1 MAVVAFDD
9 IQARGPTRLPL
20 RHVAAVAAG
29 NALGFYDFLTYAFF
43 AVQIGH
49 TFFPSRDPA
58 SSLLLSLATF
68 GAGFFTR
75 PLGGIV
81 IGIFGDRRGRK
92 PAMLVSFSLM
102 GFAIVGLA
110 LTPSYRAIG
119 ITAPILAIA
128 FRLLQ
133 GFALG
138 GEVGPTTAYMIEAAP
153 ESRRGLFGSLQYATQ
168 DLAILCAGLVG
179 VTLANIL
186 DAAAL
191 DAWGWRIAF
200 LIGTAIVPFALLIR
214 RQLPETLNARPAT
227 PLAREPLRP
236 HLRVALLALLLLG
249 SGTIAS
255 YVLIYMTTFA
265 TTTLHIA
272 ANYAFGAT
280 VVGGLCGVCFDPVSG
295 WLSDRFGRK
304 PVMMVPWAL
313 LFFAVLPAFMLMTR
327 FRSPAALYAAMA
339 AMQTLVSVGSPTVLT
354 AITEALPPQIRSGA
368 LSTIYALAIS
378 TFGGT
383 TQFVVAWLIAR
394 TGNPLAPA
402 WYLMAAIVVG
412 LLTMLAFPE
421 TAPVAQSRKSMQQA
435 NAGEQVF

>member
-1 MAVVAFDD
+1 VAVATLDD
-9 IQARGPTRLPL
+9 ARAPARAALPL

-81 IGIFGDRRGRK
+81 IGILGDRKGRK
-92 PAMLVSFSLM
+92 PAMFVSFSLM
-102 GFAIVGLA
+102 GAAIVGMA

-119 ITAPILAIA
+119 VAAPILAIS

-138 GEVGPTTAYMIEAAP
+138 GEVGPTTAYLIEAAH
-153 ESRRGLFGSLQYATQ
+153 ERNRGLFGSLQYATQ

-179 VTLANIL
+179 VALANIL

-214 RQLPETLNARPAT
+214 RQLPKTLDERP
-227 PLAREPLRP
+227 PVRKSREPLRP
-236 HLRVALLALLLLG
+236 HLRVALFGLLLLG

-255 YVLIYMTTFA
+255 YVLIYMTTYA

-272 ANYAFGAT
+272 SNYAFGAT
-280 VVGGLCGVCFDPVSG
+280 VVGGFCGVCFDPVSG

-313 LFFAVLPAFMLMTR
+313 LFFAVLPVFMLMAH
-327 FRSPAALYAAMA
+327 FRSAGALYAATA
-339 AMQTLVSVGSPTVLT
+339 AMQILVSLGSPAVVT
-354 AITEALPPQIRSGA
+354 AIAEALPPHIRSGA
-368 LSTIYALAIS
+368 LSTIYAVAIS

-383 TQFVVAWLIAR
+383 TQFVITWLIAR

-402 WYLMAAIVVG
+402 WYLMGAIVVG
-412 LLTMLAFPE
+412 LVTMFAFEE
-421 TAPVAQSRKSMQQA
+421 TAPAAVLSRRAQ
-435 NAGEQVF
+435 